1 MRPTRKRQPAAPF
14 APPPSLSS
22 FNLNKVQFY
31 RRRPAENRY
40 QDPNFPLFRAY
51 FFDRAVKILE
61 GTINNL
67 YRFPDL
73 EQDLGLGLER
83 PFLHLFGDLADLRFQ
98 YLGWRGGMA

>member
-14 APPPSLSS
+14 APPPSLSF

-61 GTINNL
+61 GTINTL

-73 EQDLGLGLER
+73 QQDLRLALER
-83 PFLHLFGDLADLRFQ
+83 PSLQLFGDLADLRSR
-98 YLGWRGGMA
+98 YLATRA